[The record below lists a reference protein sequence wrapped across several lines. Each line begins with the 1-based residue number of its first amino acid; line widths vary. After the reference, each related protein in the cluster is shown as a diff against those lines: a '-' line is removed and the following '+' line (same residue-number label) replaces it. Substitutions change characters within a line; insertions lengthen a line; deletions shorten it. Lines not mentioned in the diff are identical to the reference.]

1 MRTVVMGI
9 LVVSALALA
18 ACTSGETE
26 AFDGTEPFDDAES
39 FDDTTE
45 VDDTAQVEQP
55 EDNIDLT
62 LTRDDV
68 DCSPEAVG
76 GDGTDFSTVHVVVDG
91 ILGTTCLGS
100 EDATLYAAWEAL
112 ATIAPT
118 TARSDLALFGGF
130 SGGDD
135 GEEVTLAFV
144 NALDDDGTV
153 FQMSINLA
161 SFEDDENEAYLT
173 VAHEFS
179 HVFTLGSTQIDRVAL
194 AEECETFDN
203 GEGCFYNDALMAQ
216 WVELFWTDQM
226 LSDFDS
232 TQEATSEIGAPR
244 CELNPEFLGPYA
256 ASSPDEDFAETFA
269 AFVFGVE
276 VDPALDPKVE
286 WMAAQPGLVE
296 FRDRAEA
303 AGLTP
308 LDNGFE
314 LCG

>member
-1 MRTVVMGI
+1 MRSLFLKVFVVC
-9 LVVSALALA
+9 ALLT
-18 ACTSGETE
+18 ACTSDELESFGDTS
-26 AFDGTEPFDDAES
+26 PSDDTDS
-39 FDDTTE
+39 FDDTQSPTTGDA
-45 VDDTAQVEQP
+45 VD
-55 EDNIDLT
+55 LS

-91 ILGTTCLGS
+91 VLGATCLGQ
-100 EDATLYAAWEAL
+100 EDATLYAAWETL

-118 TARSDLALFGGF
+118 GARSDLALFGGF

-135 GEEVTLAFV
+135 GGEVTLAFV

-161 SFEDDENEAYLT
+161 SFEDDENEASLT

-179 HVFTLGSTQIDRVAL
+179 HVFTLGPTQIDRATL
-194 AEECETFDN
+194 AEDCDTFDN
-203 GEGCFYNDALMAQ
+203 GEGCFYDDALMAQ
-216 WVELFWTDQM
+216 WVELFWTDEM
-226 LSDFDS
+226 LSNFDPNE
-232 TQEATSEIGAPR
+232 EASGEGGAER

-256 ASSPDEDFAETFA
+256 ASSPDEDFAETFS
-269 AFVFGVE
+269 AFVFDLD
-276 VDPALDPKVE
+276 VDQDMEPKVD
-286 WMAAQPGLVE
+286 WMAEQPGLVE

-308 LDNGFE
+308 LENNFE
-314 LCG
+314 RCG